1 MKETTL
7 AHLIT
12 VYLLKVPWALAVRA
26 ERKRKTK
33 PTKSSTEETL
43 VGEAAH

>member
-1 MKETTL
+1 MKETTFT
-7 AHLIT
+7 HLIT
-12 VYLLKVPWALAVRA
+12 IYLLKVPWAGV